1 MAFTKVTGTL
11 VDIGDLDLT
20 NVGQIQLDSIAG
32 DADANTSIT
41 FSGSD
46 VITIATGG
54 AGRLTIGDGALSPV
68 TDNQIDL
75 GTSSL
80 EFKNAFFDGT
90 VTSDAF
96 AGPLTGDVTGNV
108 SNTGT
113 FTLDAVSNIILDAG
127 GGQISFKDDSTEI
140 GVLENSSS
148 NFKIESK
155 VQDKDII
162 FAGNDG
168 GTSITAMTI
177 DMSSAGY
184 VGIGETSPAAPLH
197 VEHSSGTAYNGGA
210 EILESLIV
218 SNKNGSD
225 DSGANNVA
233 SIGLHVADGATSQGF
248 FNYVRTGNNVGDFT
262 FSQRTGSSSYKES
275 FRIFSTGNAKLRG
288 GSSNEV
294 YMDIY
299 SESGSNRGAGYFR
312 FLTDGGSTEE
322 SVAQIYME
330 QGSGDGAARKS
341 HMYFQVSDNGNP
353 STAMT
358 IENNKIIT
366 TAGDLKVTNDIIM
379 LNNGR
384 GISFAADTE
393 DEVGAG
399 SVGSETLH
407 DYEEGTWTP
416 GNNGTAFSTA
426 VGSYTKIGNR
436 VFCQFKVVQG
446 GGGSSTGDW
455 TGLPFT
461 IRNSSDL
468 GIGGGNV
475 GYHNATQE
483 TWSISCENVNTT
495 TFSIRRGPYQKQLP
509 AGDQMW
515 GTLQYL
521 V

>member
-80 EFKNAFFDGT
+80 EFKDAFFDGT

-96 AGPLTGDVTGNV
+96 AGPLTGDVIGNV

-148 NFKIESK
+148 DFKIESK
-155 VQDKDII
+155 VSDKDIV
-162 FAGNDG
+162 FVGNDNG
-168 GTSITAMTI
+168 SAVTALTL
-177 DMSSAGY
+177 DMSDAGR
-184 VGIGETSPAAPLH
+184 ALF
-197 VEHSSGTAYNGGA
+197 N
-210 EILESLIV
+210 
-218 SNKNGSD
+218 
-225 DSGANNVA
+225 NNVTINN
-233 SIGLHVADGATSQGF
+233 S
-248 FNYVRTGNNVGDFT
+248 GNTVYCD
-262 FSQRTGSSSYKES
+262 
-275 FRIFSTGNAKLRG
+275 IFS
-288 GSSNEV
+288 
-294 YMDIY
+294 D
-299 SESGSNRGAGYFR
+299 SGSNRGEGYFR
-312 FLTDGGSTEE
+312 FLTDGASANQA
-322 SVAQIYME
+322 VAQIYME
-330 QGSGDGAARKS
+330 QGSGDGAAQKS
-341 HMYFQVSDNGNP
+341 HMYLQVSDNGNP
-353 STAMT
+353 TTAMT
-358 IENNKIIT
+358 IENNKTIT

-416 GNNGTAFSTA
+416 SNNGTQFSTR

-436 VFCQFKVVQG
+436 VFCQFKVVA

-455 TGLPFT
+455 SGLPFT

-468 GIGGGNV
+468 GIGGGV
-475 GYHNATQE
+475 VAYHNENNSESWHVST
-483 TWSISCENVNTT
+483 ENVNST
-495 TFSIRRGPYQKQLP
+495 TFSIRQGSTQKQLTSGKQ
-509 AGDQMW
+509 AW
-515 GTLQYL
+515 GFFSYL